1 MNNTLHQQVIFDLDD
16 TLVQCNIYF
25 DQVLDQFTELLLTW
39 FGETRVTE
47 ADIRNKQT
55 EIDVAGVE
63 QLGFVSTHFPYS
75 MIETYRYFCDQ
86 LQRETNIGEEDHLM
100 KLGMSVYDREVEP
113 YPGMVETLNLL
124 RSQGH
129 ELNLY
134 TGGETAIQQRKI
146 EQMRLAD
153 YFEDRIYIRR
163 HKNVEALEE
172 ILRARSFDRKRTWM
186 IGNSLR
192 TDIAPALSAGINTIY
207 IKHPNEWSFNLIDLK
222 KAPDTSMYT
231 VASLGEVPGIIAE
244 ALTLSRKHP
253 GTVSGAK

>member
-1 MNNTLHQQVIFDLDD
+1 MNATLRQQVIFDLDD

-25 DQVLDQFTELLLTW
+25 DEVLDEFTEMLLVWLDDS
-39 FGETRVTE
+39 RVTE
-47 ADIRNKQT
+47 ADIRSKQT
-55 EIDVAGVE
+55 EIDIAGVE
-63 QLGFVSTHFPYS
+63 QMGFVSTHFPHS
-75 MIETYRYFCDQ
+75 LIETYRYFCDF
-86 LQRETNIGEEDHLM
+86 LQREPNLAEEDRLM
-100 KLGMSVYDREVEP
+100 KLGMSVYEREIEP

-129 ELNLY
+129 ELYLY

-153 YFEDRIYIRR
+153 YFEERIYIRR

-172 ILRARSFDRKRTWM
+172 ILRSRSFDRKRTWM

-192 TDIAPALSAGINTIY
+192 TDIAPALAAGINTIY

-222 KAPDTSMYT
+222 KTADTSMYT
-231 VASLGEVPGIIAE
+231 VASLAEVPGIIAE
-244 ALTLSRKHP
+244 ALSLSHAR
-253 GTVSGAK
+253 SGKASEA